1 MRPFFEGTGDEMVA
15 ALGYL
20 GTLPDSTV
28 VYNGHEYTKD
38 NLAFARSVDASNP
51 ALKTLQDLVS
61 NNHITTGKSTIGD
74 EKKWNV
80 FMRTDTDV
88 IRQATGMHDTA
99 GQTMTQLRHMKNNFK
114 G

>member
-1 MRPFFEGTGDEMVA
+1 MVA
-15 ALGYL
+15 ALKYL

-38 NLAFARSVDASNP
+38 NLAFARSVDPSNTAIAS
-51 ALKTLQDLVS
+51 LQDLVS
-61 NNHITTGKSTIGD
+61 KNAITTGKSTIGD

-80 FMRTDTDV
+80 FMRTDTDA
-88 IRQATGMHDTA
+88 ILKATGQLGDP
-99 GQTMTQLRHMKNNFK
+99 GKTMDKLRSMKNNFK